1 MNVAMFQLF
10 RDMIYKTWKKFK
22 KIDATKNN
30 SDNNEKDKKN
40 FGDDFDN
47 WITGFKEH

>member
-40 FGDDFDN
+40 FGDDYG
-47 WITGFKEH
+47 I